1 MLCPPHARPP
11 PGYAAPSVGSSGF
24 SAGLVRLPGIHEL
37 PLDDSSGDADSKVDA
52 HPPCPFQIGVCP
64 QSRTTPYLGTPT
76 LQLTAVGHT
85 QDCAATR
92 TAAVIPHHSLDA
104 ENAFLNREE
113 DPAHSLWASCPE
125 PPAPRHNTNAT
136 ADLSASYGTSST
148 LGQHKTCPDRDD
160 SKRARSVTTPPVPL
174 PHDLSPPFVPL
185 EHAYVAYDAS
195 HTYISDDV
203 VLFWHPPS
211 AFSQWTRSP
220 FTKDL
225 VEYNCAEQFMM
236 ASKACLFGDDTA
248 LSAILA
254 SNDPREQKRLGRRVR
269 HFDHELWQSHRENIV
284 LQGTLAKFSQNNEM
298 RFALLQIGDRRLAE
312 ASPHDN
318 LWGIGLSACD
328 PRASSPDSWCGKNL
342 LGQALENARELLR
355 HESTAPPDDRA
366 PETPVPRDDTGDT
379 VFEVDPITHL
389 RLDTT
394 PLPANAQ
401 TAALSA
407 FIESVPDD
415 HAPEVL
421 LAQEQRADAPPLPEQ
436 GPDLLGGIVTMDD
449 ATFTTLLTLHSG
461 VSATSRFDCR
471 ALLDT
476 GSPQSFIH
484 QGAFDQMVAMGAADP
499 SCIRSTTPKTWSGFG
514 SQQLLSTNRQ
524 ARMTV
529 QFNHN
534 GTTSAS
540 LAVWMYIVPN
550 EIMRCPLLLGRDSW
564 MRFPSRSYQTLPP
577 QPDGRISGELTLS
590 SCDNNFSSAAAY
602 IRNCETLDAAYHL
615 VYNGPGVTLTDSSQL
630 IPVNLVRLDGSPALT
645 GHYMV
650 DFLPVYADSVPS
662 ERFVSTG
669 RQLIPLTGCQDLE
682 PDDVLGTAS
691 SPLLR
696 VPLKNLTPSAS
707 PADVSALAESY
718 TPPALQ
724 PAPPPNTSDPP
735 DEPPPELL
743 HRLDHSQRESF
754 LRLWNTVPP
763 HIRRIDFALDAAGWD
778 SAALD
783 ALATTLVTY
792 ADVFSSSK
800 LDYGECSTRPFEI
813 KVPPETQS
821 IQSRPY
827 RLNPVLSKQVDA
839 ILDSYLAAGLIQHST
854 SPWSSPLVC
863 VSKKSGGIRITVN
876 YQKLNKVTEI
886 PQIAIPRV
894 DEVLDTLGG
903 GSVFSVFDLFSG
915 FTQLTIHPDTIPL
928 TAFCTPNGL
937 YEWLRMPQGATGAPA
952 WFVSVMRLVTAGL
965 DNIRMYL
972 DDAIGSDDCPLH
984 HVATL
989 ATFFARLRLHQL
1001 KLSPDK
1007 SRIGAAR
1014 VDFLGHVISAY
1025 GVRPNDDRVAALTRM
1040 PMPTDIKQLR
1050 SLLGGLSYYR
1060 KFEPNMAHHIRPV
1073 TALLKKGAA
1082 FEFTSAMETTVRTL
1096 LAELAAPP
1104 ILVFPDWD
1112 AVIDTSRTFRL
1123 HCDASTAGFGATLE
1137 QEQPDGSIR
1146 PIVYISRAT
1155 LDNEQN
1161 WTPMELEAGCV
1172 VWSIRRLRR
1181 YLFGVYFLVFTDHQC
1196 LQQICKIG
1204 ETKPRIQRWMEF
1216 RSAYNFRLSYRRGQE
1231 NANADFLSRLPLPPI
1246 ADDISGASTL
1256 TDPDDLG
1263 VYLIRACG
1271 LTTPSCPFPGVG
1283 LGGLAPSPD
1292 IPVLGGLAPSPDTPV
1307 LGGLPLTSDD
1317 FRTHRAPT
1325 PSLPATRRPRRPRAI
1340 LPQAPYTTY
1349 AIDPRDD
1356 APRPTR
1362 RTRSQTAILDGNT
1375 PSRPDYRTA
1384 AHSGFAASAAAAP
1397 PPLRTSPP
1405 PRSARLGSTTS
1416 QGRRTPISST
1426 PPPADLQS
1434 VPPPLPAPLHPTAPD
1449 PNVQAAAAHLSN
1461 TLLNYSHSDWE
1472 HAQREDPLCGA
1483 TRRYL
1488 QLGCPQHRLSS
1499 LCDHISSH
1507 RRPASTDILDLAAKG
1522 RLIQGDHGTTLLVR
1536 NPVTVAPSP
1545 VDTPA
1550 RLGRPP
1556 FNDPVRIYVPLLA
1569 RPWIMHACHAD
1580 ASCHLSVTRTLK
1592 MLERFFWW
1600 VGMEVCTRWWV
1611 RRCLKC
1617 QARKTSRQTV
1627 RWPVLPTPLPNSLGV
1642 AVSVDYFGPLPITA
1656 RRNSY
1661 ILLFTDRFSRRADMF
1676 AVTTA
1681 EFTAEGTAN
1690 ILVNRSIP
1698 LWGCPSTFLSD
1709 NGSQFCARLATAVY
1723 KLLGIHKLTTSAYHP
1738 SGNGGVERVN
1748 HTMAQMLAMVCNEHQ
1763 NDWDVHLPHVEYAYN
1778 NSVSAATGLAPNE
1791 VHIGRLL
1798 RLPLTVFDRSYGG
1811 THQNLDRDQLAYC
1824 DLARERQQRAYE
1836 LVREQHALTVA
1847 RVNGRNSALSDA
1859 LLRRP
1864 QYAAGGWVWIYNTAA
1879 TIRQGLRKGADN
1891 KVPKEKLSLNWT
1903 GPFKILAVGPAPAAD
1918 TPDGRPLGDKLLY
1931 LDLPSNRLG
1940 PAAKPRVMWHAASP
1954 ATTHTMPTTFP
1965 DISLPGLH
1973 SMSYTLS
1980 RPSRPRTTS
1989 PRVTSLPPR
1998 S

>member
-1 MLCPPHARPP
+1 
-11 PGYAAPSVGSSGF
+11 
-24 SAGLVRLPGIHEL
+24 
-37 PLDDSSGDADSKVDA
+37 
-52 HPPCPFQIGVCP
+52 
-64 QSRTTPYLGTPT
+64 
-76 LQLTAVGHT
+76 
-85 QDCAATR
+85 
-92 TAAVIPHHSLDA
+92 
-104 ENAFLNREE
+104 
-113 DPAHSLWASCPE
+113 
-125 PPAPRHNTNAT
+125 
-136 ADLSASYGTSST
+136 
-148 LGQHKTCPDRDD
+148 
-160 SKRARSVTTPPVPL
+160 
-174 PHDLSPPFVPL
+174 
-185 EHAYVAYDAS
+185 
-195 HTYISDDV
+195 
-203 VLFWHPPS
+203 
-211 AFSQWTRSP
+211 
-220 FTKDL
+220 
-225 VEYNCAEQFMM
+225 
-236 ASKACLFGDDTA
+236 
-248 LSAILA
+248 
-254 SNDPREQKRLGRRVR
+254 
-269 HFDHELWQSHRENIV
+269 
-284 LQGTLAKFSQNNEM
+284 
-298 RFALLQIGDRRLAE
+298 
-312 ASPHDN
+312 
-318 LWGIGLSACD
+318 
-328 PRASSPDSWCGKNL
+328 
-342 LGQALENARELLR
+342 
-355 HESTAPPDDRA
+355 
-366 PETPVPRDDTGDT
+366 
-379 VFEVDPITHL
+379 
-389 RLDTT
+389 
-394 PLPANAQ
+394 
-401 TAALSA
+401 
-407 FIESVPDD
+407 
-415 HAPEVL
+415 
-421 LAQEQRADAPPLPEQ
+421 
-436 GPDLLGGIVTMDD
+436 
-449 ATFTTLLTLHSG
+449 
-461 VSATSRFDCR
+461 
-471 ALLDT
+471 
-476 GSPQSFIH
+476 
-484 QGAFDQMVAMGAADP
+484 
-499 SCIRSTTPKTWSGFG
+499 
-514 SQQLLSTNRQ
+514 
-524 ARMTV
+524 MTV
-529 QFNHN
+529 QFHHN

-550 EIMRCPLLLGRDSW
+550 ETMRCPLLLGRDSW
-564 MRFPSRSYQTLPP
+564 MRFPTRSYQTLPP

-590 SCDNNFSSAAAY
+590 SCDDNFSSAAAY

-615 VYNGPGVTLTDSSQL
+615 VYNGPGVTLTDFPQL
-630 IPVNLVRLDGSPALT
+630 IPVNLARLDGSPALT

-650 DFLPVYADSVPS
+650 DFLPDYADSVPS
-662 ERFVSTG
+662 ERFVSSG

-682 PDDVLGTAS
+682 PDEVLDTAS
-691 SPLLR
+691 LPLLR
-696 VPLKNLTPSAS
+696 VPLKALTPSS
-707 PADVSALAESY
+707 HPADVSALAESS
-718 TPPALQ
+718 TPPAVQ
-724 PAPPPNTSDPP
+724 PPPPPNTSDPP

-743 HRLDHSQRESF
+743 HRLDHSQREFF

-783 ALATTLVTY
+783 ALATTLAAY
-792 ADVFSSSK
+792 ADAFSSSK
-800 LDYGECSTRPFEI
+800 LDYGECSTRHFEI
-813 KVPPETQS
+813 KVPPETQP

-863 VSKKSGGIRITVN
+863 VPKKSGGIRITVN

-937 YEWLRMPQGATGAPA
+937 YEWLRMPQGAAGAPA

-1007 SRIGAAR
+1007 CRIGAAR
-1014 VDFLGHVISAY
+1014 VDFLGHVISAD
-1025 GVRPNDDRVAALTRM
+1025 GVRPNDDRVAAHTRM

-1060 KFEPNMAHHIRPV
+1060 KFLPNMAHHIRPV

-1112 AVIDTSRTFRL
+1112 AVIDTSRPFRL
-1123 HCDASTAGFGATLE
+1123 HCDASTAGLGATLE
-1137 QEQPDGSIR
+1137 QEHPDGSIR

-1216 RSAYNFRLSYRRGQE
+1216 LSAYNFRLSYRRGQE
-1231 NANADFLSRLPLPPI
+1231 NANPDFLSRLPLPPI
-1246 ADDISGASTL
+1246 ADDISGASAL

-1283 LGGLAPSPD
+1283 LGGLAPTTD

-1325 PSLPATRRPRRPRAI
+1325 PSPPATRRLCRPRAI
-1340 LPQAPYTTY
+1340 LPQVPYTTY

-1356 APRPTR
+1356 SPRPTR

-1416 QGRRTPISST
+1416 QGRRTPSSST
-1426 PPPADLQS
+1426 PPPADLQA
-1434 VPPPLPAPLHPTAPD
+1434 VPPPLPAPLLPTAPD
-1449 PNVQAAAAHLSN
+1449 PNVQATAAHLSN

-1472 HAQREDPLCGA
+1472 HAQHEDPLCDA

-1488 QLGCPQHRLSS
+1488 QLGCPQHRLTS
-1499 LCDHISSH
+1499 LCDHIASH

-1536 NPVTVAPSP
+1536 NPATVAPNP

-1550 RLGRPP
+1550 RSGRPP
-1556 FNDPVRIYVPLLA
+1556 FNNPVRIYVPLLA
-1569 RPWIMHACHAD
+1569 RPWIMYACHAD
-1580 ASCHLSVTRTLK
+1580 ASCHLGVTRTLK

-1600 VGMEVCTRWWV
+1600 VGMEVCTKWWV

-1627 RWPVLPTPLPNSLGV
+1627 RWPVLPIPLPNSPGV

-1656 RRNSY
+1656 RGNSY

-1690 ILVNRSIP
+1690 ILVNRFTP
-1698 LWGCPSTFLSD
+1698 LWGCPSTLLSD
-1709 NGSQFCARLATAVY
+1709 NGPQFCARLATAVY

-1763 NDWDVHLPHVEYAYN
+1763 HDWDVHLPHVEYAYN
-1778 NSVSAATGLAPNE
+1778 NSVIAATGLAPNE
-1791 VHIGRLL
+1791 VHIGRLP
-1798 RLPLTVFDRSYGG
+1798 RLPLTVFDRSCGG

-1859 LLRRP
+1859 LLRRS

-1879 TIRQGLRKGADN
+1879 TIRQGLPKGADI
-1891 KVPKEKLSLNWT
+1891 KVLKEKLSLNWT

-1931 LDLPSNRLG
+1931 FDLPSNLSG
-1940 PAAKPRVMWHAASP
+1940 PPAKPRVTVARCKPCDNPYDADDIPRHLPAGLTQYVLHAFATKSP
-1954 ATTHTMPTTFP
+1954 PYHVTTDDVSTPPILIDVAKITGHQCVRGRGGAIAVLYETHWNGILRPTWERELDLQAFRHLILAYWAKGP
-1965 DISLPGLH
+1965 DHHQPNTRQYQQLRINAAARELARAKGERYLPGSYRLVTADVYRARFLSAPLPIGASIWFHSFDGSWWLGKIKQPSDALGRYIVRFLDNPGPVILDLPDSAYDTALH
-1973 SMSYTLS
+1973 APCGSWCLQTHG
-1980 RPSRPRTTS
+1980 RTN
-1989 PRVTSLPPR
+1989 PLQGVLHG
-1998 S
+1998 